1 MSKHSSSPH
10 PQWAL
15 KHKQPGTELR
25 LINGRYY
32 LYAYKTVYD
41 ALKKKPKK
49 VSGKLLGSISETKG
63 FMPSPARL
71 AAKAMTAHTTIAPVL
86 VKEYGVAQLVITR
99 FTDYS
104 KRLEKYFG
112 EMWKEL
118 IAIAYCRIVYK
129 CPLKSIPFRLD
140 SSYLPELLGIHRF
153 NEKTASGVLNKTGGM
168 PGAMQSYM
176 KAFIEKGDYILMDAT
191 HVLSQSEQIAIAR
204 KGYNAPLN
212 FEQQFNLLYVY
223 SATQRMPVF
232 YRLLPGNVREVKA
245 FKNTLLQ
252 AGLKKA
258 IIVADK
264 GFYSEANRD
273 LLLQEKLDFI
283 LPLKRNNALIDY
295 NALSNNTFKTD
306 AVYFEHEKRAV
317 WHHTYKHEKLLLH
330 LYLDETLRLKEESD
344 YIGRIKTHPEN
355 YSIEKYH
362 QHRNHF
368 GTIALLTNLY
378 DASAQ
383 DVYETYKSRMYIET
397 MFDGMK
403 NVLEADHTYMQNQQT
418 LEGWMFINH
427 ICLQWYQHLFI
438 ELKTKN
444 LLKKISVNDYIQL
457 LTDVKKVKINNTWH
471 LNEYTAAAKKLM
483 QALDINI

>member
-1 MSKHSSSPH
+1 MSKQSFASH

-15 KHKQPGTELR
+15 KHKKPGTELR

-32 LYAYKTVYD
+32 LYEYKTVYN
-41 ALKKKPKK
+41 AVRKKPRK
-49 VSGKLLGSISETKG
+49 VSGQLLGSITELKG
-63 FMPSPARL
+63 FVPSPTRL
-71 AAKAMTAHTTIAPVL
+71 AAKLMTGQPVALVL
-86 VKEYGVAQLVITR
+86 VKEFGVAQLVSTL
-99 FTDYS
+99 FSDYG

-118 IAIAYCRIVYK
+118 LAIAYCRLVYR

-140 SSYLPELLGIHRF
+140 SSYLPELLNISRF
-153 NEKTASGVLNKTGGM
+153 NEKTASAILNKTGSM
-168 PGAMQSYM
+168 QQAMQAYM
-176 KAFIEKGDYILMDAT
+176 KSFIEKGDYILVDAT
-191 HVLSQSEQIAIAR
+191 HVLSQSEEIPIAR
-204 KGYNAPLN
+204 KGYNAQLN

-258 IIVADK
+258 VIVADK
-264 GFYSEANRD
+264 GFYSEANKE
-273 LLLQEKLDFI
+273 LLLQEKLEFI
-283 LPLKRNNALIDY
+283 LPLKRDNTLIDY
-295 NALSNNTFKTD
+295 SRLSDNTFKTD
-306 AVYFEHEKRAV
+306 AVYFEHEKRPV
-317 WHHTYKHEKLLLH
+317 WYRSYKHEKLSLH
-330 LYLDETLRLKEESD
+330 LYLDEPLRLKEESD
-344 YIGRIKTHPEN
+344 YLSRIITHPED
-355 YSIEKYH
+355 YSIENYH

-368 GTIALLTNLY
+368 GTIALLTNLQHTT
-378 DASAQ
+378 SQ
-383 DVYETYKSRMYIET
+383 DIYETYKSRMYIET

-403 NVLEADHTYMQNQQT
+403 NVLDADHTYMQNQQT

-471 LNEYTAAAKKLM
+471 LNEYTASTKKLM
-483 QALDINI
+483 QAVGINI

>member
-1 MSKHSSSPH
+1 MAKHSSASH

-15 KHKQPGTELR
+15 KHKKPGTELR

-32 LYAYKTVYD
+32 LYEYKTVYD
-41 ALKKKPKK
+41 ALKKRARK
-49 VSGKLLGSISETKG
+49 VSGQLLGSINETKG
-63 FMPSPARL
+63 FVPSPTRL
-71 AAKAMTAHTTIAPVL
+71 AAKMTAEQIVISVL
-86 VKEYGVAQLVITR
+86 VKEYGVAQLVFTR
-99 FTDYS
+99 FADYG

-118 IAIAYCRIVYK
+118 IAIAYCRIVYR

-140 SSYLPELLGIHRF
+140 SSYLPELLGIDRF
-153 NEKTASGVLNKTGGM
+153 NEKTASAVLNKTGGM
-168 PGAMQSYM
+168 QQAMQSYM
-176 KAFIEKGDYILMDAT
+176 KSFIEKGDYILMDAT
-191 HVLSQSEQIAIAR
+191 HVLSQSEQISIAR
-204 KGYNAPLN
+204 KGYNAQLN

-223 SATQRMPVF
+223 SATQYMPVF

-264 GFYSEANRD
+264 GFYSEANKD
-273 LLLQEKLDFI
+273 LLLQEKLKFI
-283 LPLKRNNALIDY
+283 LPLKRDNTLIDY
-295 NALSNNTFKTD
+295 NALSNNTFKTN
-306 AVYFEHEKRAV
+306 AVYFEHEKRTI
-317 WHHTYKHEKLLLH
+317 WYRTYKHGKLVLH

-344 YIGRIKTHPEN
+344 YLSRIKTHPED

-362 QHRNHF
+362 HRRNHF

-378 DASAQ
+378 DSTAQ
-383 DVYETYKSRMYIET
+383 DVYEIYKSRMYIET

-403 NVLEADHTYMQNQQT
+403 NVLDADHTYMQNQQT

-427 ICLQWYQHLFI
+427 ICLQCYQHLFI

-471 LNEYTAAAKKLM
+471 LNEYTASTKKLM
-483 QALDINI
+483 QAVGINI

>member
-1 MSKHSSSPH
+1 MPKHSFTSH
-10 PQWAL
+10 PPWAL
-15 KHKQPGTELR
+15 RHKKPGTELR

-32 LYAYKTVYD
+32 LYEYKTVYN
-41 ALKKKPKK
+41 AVKKRPRKI
-49 VSGKLLGSISETKG
+49 SGQLLGSITESRG
-63 FMPSPARL
+63 FVPSPTRV
-71 AAKAMTAHTTIAPVL
+71 AAKVTAGQTVASVS
-86 VKEYGVAQLVITR
+86 VKEYGVAQLIFIR
-99 FTDYS
+99 FADYG

-118 IAIAYCRIVYK
+118 VAIAYCRIVYK

-140 SSYLPELLGIHRF
+140 SSYLPELLSIGRF

-168 PGAMQSYM
+168 QQAMQAYM
-176 KAFIEKGDYILMDAT
+176 KSFIENGDYILMDAT
-191 HVLSQSEQIAIAR
+191 HVLSQSAEISIAR
-204 KGYNAPLN
+204 KGYNAQLN

-258 IIVADK
+258 IVVADK
-264 GFYSEANRD
+264 GFYSEANKK
-273 LLLQEKLDFI
+273 LLLQEKLQFI
-283 LPLKRNNALIDY
+283 LPLKRDNTLIDY
-295 NALSNNTFKTD
+295 SALSDNTFKTN
-306 AVYFEHEKRAV
+306 AIYFEHEKRPV
-317 WHHTYKHEKLLLH
+317 WYRTYKHEKLFLH

-344 YIGRIKTHPEN
+344 YLSRIKTHPED
-355 YSIEKYH
+355 YRIEKYH
-362 QHRNHF
+362 QHRNRF
-368 GTIALLTNLY
+368 GTIALLTNLH
-378 DASAQ
+378 DSTSQ
-383 DVYETYKSRMYIET
+383 DIYETYKSRMYIET

-403 NVLEADHTYMQNQQT
+403 NVLDADHTYMQNQQT

-471 LNEYTAAAKKLM
+471 LNEYTASTKKLM
-483 QALDINI
+483 QAVGINI

>member
-1 MSKHSSSPH
+1 MPKHSFTSH
-10 PQWAL
+10 PPWAL
-15 KHKQPGTELR
+15 RHKKPGTELR

-32 LYAYKTVYD
+32 LYEYKTVYN
-41 ALKKKPKK
+41 AVKKRPRKI
-49 VSGKLLGSISETKG
+49 SGQLLGSITESRG
-63 FMPSPARL
+63 FVPSPTRV
-71 AAKAMTAHTTIAPVL
+71 AAKVTAGQTVASVS
-86 VKEYGVAQLVITR
+86 VKEYGVAQLIFIR
-99 FTDYS
+99 FADYG

-118 IAIAYCRIVYK
+118 VAIAYCRIVYK

-140 SSYLPELLGIHRF
+140 SSYLPELLSIGRF

-168 PGAMQSYM
+168 QQAMQAYM
-176 KAFIEKGDYILMDAT
+176 KSFIENGDYILMDAT
-191 HVLSQSEQIAIAR
+191 HVLSQSAEISIAR
-204 KGYNAPLN
+204 KGYNAQLN

-258 IIVADK
+258 IVVADK
-264 GFYSEANRD
+264 GFYSEANKK
-273 LLLQEKLDFI
+273 LLLQEKLQFI
-283 LPLKRNNALIDY
+283 LPLKRDNTLIDY
-295 NALSNNTFKTD
+295 SALSDNTFKTN
-306 AVYFEHEKRAV
+306 AIYFEHEKRPV
-317 WHHTYKHEKLLLH
+317 WYRTYKHEKLFLH

-344 YIGRIKTHPEN
+344 YLSRIKTHPED
-355 YSIEKYH
+355 YRIEKYH
-362 QHRNHF
+362 QHRNRF
-368 GTIALLTNLY
+368 GTIALLTNLH
-378 DASAQ
+378 DSTSQ
-383 DVYETYKSRMYIET
+383 DIYETYKSRMYIET

-403 NVLEADHTYMQNQQT
+403 NVLDADHTYMQNQQT

-438 ELKTKN
+438 GLKTKN

-471 LNEYTAAAKKLM
+471 LNEYTASTKKLM
-483 QALDINI
+483 QAVGINI

>member
-1 MSKHSSSPH
+1 MAKHPAASH

-15 KHKQPGTELR
+15 KHKKPGTELR

-32 LYAYKTVYD
+32 LYEYKTVYD

-49 VSGKLLGSISETKG
+49 VSGKLLGSINETRG
-63 FMPSPARL
+63 FVLSPARL
-71 AAKAMTAHTTIAPVL
+71 AAESMAAHTVASVW
-86 VKEYGVAQLVITR
+86 VKEYGVAQLVFTR
-99 FTDYS
+99 FADYS

-112 EMWKEL
+112 EMWKEV
-118 IAIAYCRIVYK
+118 IAIAYCRMIYK

-153 NEKTASGVLNKTGGM
+153 NEKTASAVLNKTGSM
-168 PGAMQSYM
+168 HEAMHSYM
-176 KAFIEKGDYILMDAT
+176 KSFIEKGDYILMDAT
-191 HVLSQSEQIAIAR
+191 HVLSQSAQMAIAR
-204 KGYNAPLN
+204 RGYNAQLN

-223 SATQRMPVF
+223 SATQHMPVF

-283 LPLKRNNALIDY
+283 LPLKRDNTLIDY
-295 NALSNNTFKTD
+295 HALSDNTFKTD

-317 WHHTYKHEKLLLH
+317 WYRTYTHKKLFLH
-330 LYLDETLRLKEESD
+330 LYLDEALRLKEEAD
-344 YIGRIKTHPEN
+344 YLSRIKTHPED

-368 GTIALLTNLY
+368 GTIALLTNL
-378 DASAQ
+378 ANSSAQ

-403 NVLEADHTYMQNQQT
+403 NVLDADHTYMQNQQT

-427 ICLQWYQHLFI
+427 ICLQWYQYLFI

-457 LTDVKKVKINNTWH
+457 LTDVKKVKINHAWH
-471 LNEYTAAAKKLM
+471 LNEYTASTKKLM
-483 QALDINI
+483 QAAGINI